1 MFTKKMFRK
10 IITCIKLSCTNCTS
24 EVMAQPRLYI
34 GLHRCMYTRV
44 INQVRICA
52 HFTVNFHLQRHR
64 LCLGVAAYFFIKIFF
79 LRFLL
84 AVSYSISLPIL
95 SAKVGVLIPLQQI
108 CDVTLKIVLRQNVC
122 IDIRSY
128 RNQK

>member
-10 IITCIKLSCTNCTS
+10 IIPCIKLSCTNCTS

-52 HFTVNFHLQRHR
+52 HFTVNFHLQQHR
-64 LCLGVAAYFFIKIFF
+64 LCLGVAVYFFIKFYF
-79 LRFLL
+79 LQRFLL
-84 AVSYSISLPIL
+84 AVSDSIGPPIL
-95 SAKVGVLIPLQQI
+95 SAKVGVLIPRQQI

-122 IDIRSY
+122 IDIH
-128 RNQK
+128 